1 MNARHV
7 VSLLNKVDKHKQW
20 FPYHPR
26 VVEPNR
32 GRVDSSLER
41 SIGLS
46 ELTHL
51 KFIGLGTKGLLIY
64 SLVMSVKEEE
74 PLLRQIYQGK
84 RSKTRKRVKP
94 RFILT

>member
-1 MNARHV
+1 MSNANVDMNARHV

-26 VVEPNR
+26 VVEPGPNR
-32 GRVDSSLER
+32 DRVDSSLER
-41 SIGLS
+41 SIRLS

-64 SLVMSVKEEE
+64 SLVMSVREEE
-74 PLLRQIYQGK
+74 P
-84 RSKTRKRVKP
+84 
-94 RFILT
+94 

>member
-26 VVEPNR
+26 VEPGPNR
-32 GRVDSSLER
+32 DRVDSSLER
-41 SIGLS
+41 IIRLS

-64 SLVMSVKEEE
+64 SSVMSVREEE
-74 PLLRQIYQGK
+74 P
-84 RSKTRKRVKP
+84 
-94 RFILT
+94 